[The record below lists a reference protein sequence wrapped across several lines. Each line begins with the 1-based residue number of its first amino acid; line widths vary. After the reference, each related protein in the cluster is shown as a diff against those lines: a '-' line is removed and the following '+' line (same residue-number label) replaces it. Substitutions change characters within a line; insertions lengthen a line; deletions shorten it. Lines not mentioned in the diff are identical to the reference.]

1 MPDHAHIKS
10 SFLKFHWTFPCCSL
24 FLLSFLL
31 SQCASEKKCTSTYFT
46 TSLGCWRYQLD
57 PPPNQAFPTQDQI
70 TEALSI
76 SCISCAYSAPSSPSH
91 HGHPFHQQMH
101 CNGHGDVAQV
111 LWECS
116 WLYETQKHDE
126 KGSWNTRHGFVFK
139 CLKCL
144 TPQAGWPLSG
154 VGFFRQL
161 LMPAS
166 PWEEAEPCCCR
177 ADLIPFFIYLILFCW
192 RKAVLHKD
200 VYLPGCKKGHGL
212 RG

>member
-24 FLLSFLL
+24 FLLSSLL

-76 SCISCAYSAPSSPSH
+76 SCISCAYSAPSSPSQ

-101 CNGHGDVAQV
+101 CNGHGNVAQV

-116 WLYETQKHDE
+116 WLMRHRSTMRKEAEIQ
-126 KGSWNTRHGFVFK
+126 GMALFSNVWNVWPLR
-139 CLKCL
+139 
-144 TPQAGWPLSG
+144 QAGHSPG

-166 PWEEAEPCCCR
+166 PWEETEPCCCR